1 MRRNWSGIRSHRIQR
16 GMPKW
21 FPGKSILMC
30 RIKNKKS
37 ISRVKI
43 NARFL
48 LTGNNIPI
56 PKRISAIP
64 LRYIRN
70 KWEGKN
76 LVIIGL

>member
-1 MRRNWSGIRSHRIQR
+1 
-16 GMPKW
+16 
-21 FPGKSILMC
+21 MC

-76 LVIIGL
+76 LGIIGL